1 MSIEIGKVYHV
12 KKFEELPEEFPMC
25 GLTKGIYEG
34 NLLCDTIVKASD
46 VYTFKDPD
54 WGTHCKC
61 ISCDPKKDWVYPFYI
76 NEQLLEEIPDEKTVE
91 WSGYF
96 AYLKEWM
103 EGHDGV
109 EFYGMSPAS
118 FDEWLGNEK
127 EG

>member
-1 MSIEIGKVYHV
+1 MSIEVGKVYRV
-12 KKFEELPEEFPMC
+12 KKFEELPEEFPKC
-25 GLTKGIYEG
+25 GLTKDIYE
-34 NLLCDTIVKASD
+34 NSFLCDTVVKVSE

-61 ISCDPKKDWVYPFYI
+61 ISCSPKKDWVYPFYI
-76 NEQLLEEIPDEKTVE
+76 NEQLLEEIPDEKTIQ

-103 EGHDGV
+103 VEHGGV

-118 FDEWLGNEK
+118 FDEWLENEK